1 MQDSEAVS
9 KALQELET
17 ANNTKRIED
26 IEYVISELQKVN
38 STMDDFTKNAE
49 WQKTKEFLADF
60 DARYHTQALTNCNNL
75 AAFTSTIRDN
85 LNKGKFVD
93 AMKEAF
99 RNTLGKQVYMIW
111 QEQRDNTRTDTD
123 IYAAAY
129 ELAKNSVARLS
140 PSSFK
145 YDAAKDHYNAM
156 LQTYQYWLQ
165 EKNKYEGLTPDEE
178 KILKLS
184 PLSDAAENYYVVNG
198 ELMKISGAQINLLN
212 VSGSRLNKVFVYK
225 YDDVTDSYAE
235 GQPLKNV
242 VENAGA
248 QWGDYVSQFQQ
259 AKDEATFLA
268 TQTPGLSQYDIIQNR
283 QNRDGHYS
291 VIIGNTLIGTEILGD
306 PNKHFWEFNEISFD
320 AESKKPVSIN
330 KLDQD
335 AYQKYLERLHNPI
348 YTVGRYDGGDPMS
361 GSLVYIKK
369 NPAFQSGN
377 EPDKGTWYFDGGVN
391 NVYALSTPD
400 FVNEAVLRD
409 YVIKALHRDKVDF
422 KYTGDLDYSGGRVV
436 INERGPE
443 ALVSPRGDMSF
454 MPYARGSYGIG
465 EIAPYMQKVFNEHSI
480 IHSNNLNIFKNSINV
495 KKVYATINADDGF
508 DIDSYQ
514 ASVERAKV
522 NGNL

>member
-75 AAFTSTIRDN
+75 AAFASTIRDN

-99 RNTLGKQVYMIW
+99 GNTLGVQVHKIW
-111 QEQRDNTRTDTD
+111 QEQRDNTRVDVG
-123 IYAAAY
+123 IYADAY
-129 ELAKNSVARLS
+129 ILARDTVAVLS

-145 YDAAKDHYNAM
+145 YDAAKDNYNAM
-156 LQTYQYWLQ
+156 LRTYQYWLQ
-165 EKNKYEGLTPDEE
+165 EKNKYEELTPDEE
-178 KILKLS
+178 EILKLS
-184 PLSDAAENYYVVNG
+184 PLSDAESYYIVDG
-198 ELMKISGAQINLLN
+198 KLMKISGTQNNLLDA
-212 VSGSRLNKVFVYK
+212 SGNRLKKVVVYK
-225 YDDVTDSYAE
+225 YDAATDSYAK
-235 GQPLKNV
+235 GQPLKDV
-242 VENAGA
+242 VENAGTK
-248 QWGDYVSQFQQ
+248 WSDYVSQFRQTG
-259 AKDEATFLA
+259 DEAMFLA
-268 TQTPGLSQYDIIQNR
+268 TTPGLSQYDIIQNT

-291 VIIGNTLIGTEILGD
+291 IIMGNTLIGTEILGD
-306 PNKHFWEFNEISFD
+306 PNEKFWESKELSFD
-320 AESKKPVSIN
+320 TKPKRPIYIS

-335 AYQKYLERLHNPI
+335 AYKTYLDRLHNI
-348 YTVGRYDGGDPMS
+348 NYKVQRDDS
-361 GSLVYIKK
+361 GELVYIKPNK
-369 NPAFQSGN
+369 SDEGQ
-377 EPDKGTWYFDGGVN
+377 WYFDGGIN
-391 NVYALSTPD
+391 NVYAIDTSGSIWNDDLPI
-400 FVNEAVLRD
+400 LRD
-409 YVIKALHRDKVDF
+409 YVIKAIHGDKVDF

-443 ALVSPRGDMSF
+443 ALVSPHGDMSF
-454 MPYARGSYGIG
+454 MPYARGSYSIS

-522 NGNL
+522 NGSL